1 MNTCTYPNQMKTGGW
16 ACKKRRPRSR
26 IIELVVLSD
35 VCTTTVPLFPGTCS
49 LSGHSFPQCSTL
61 LHHSIHCLP
70 TNLPPRPVTPP
81 VRARWATPY
90 LLAVSIPVAGPPNTG
105 QDSYHWSGQ
114 TVLKILWHWRNR
126 LEQLNSIPMSLHPKD
141 PPPDH
146 ESWKWATTNE
156 DYSCRHNWSPI
167 C

>member
-1 MNTCTYPNQMKTGGW
+1 MNTCTCIPQPNENRGW
-16 ACKKRRPRSR
+16 ACKKRFSRVPVHFLDIRSP
-26 IIELVVLSD
+26 S
-35 VCTTTVPLFPGTCS
+35 
-49 LSGHSFPQCSTL
+49 STL

-126 LEQLNSIPMSLHPKD
+126 LEQLNSIPMDLHPNAND
-141 PPPDH
+141 HPPPGH

-156 DYSCRHNWSPI
+156 DCSCRHNWSPI